1 MQPRLEPLFLL
12 IKLAF
17 FIREQEEKHIA
28 AFDQRKGVALLI
40 ELLLQALAHGAA
52 GLLEPGFGLLRR
64 KLAKQA
70 LDSFKA
76 QRRHPQRAGKIQ
88 LLVERALMQD
98 LQVGI
103 VAG

>member
-1 MQPRLEPLFLL
+1 ML

-17 FIREQEEKHIA
+17 LIRKQKEKHIA
-28 AFDQRKGVALLI
+28 ALDQRKGITLLI
-40 ELLLQALAHGAA
+40 ELLLQPLAYGAA
-52 GLLEPGFGLLRR
+52 GLLQPGFGLLRR

-70 LDSFKA
+70 RYPLKA

-88 LLVERALMQD
+88 LLVERPLMQD